1 MPTSK
6 AAIVFIWA
14 GNIPKPENI
23 TVCNATAKPTKF
35 AFRKTAASSVAF
47 QSNSLLWSGLYLM
60 NFS

>member
-6 AAIVFIWA
+6 AANVFVWA

-35 AFRKTAASSVAF
+35 AFRKTPASPVVF
-47 QSNSLLWSGLYLM
+47 QSNSLLWAGLYPM